1 MSLKGFAIPSLF
13 SLVRSCMMC
22 PESPLSSAHSLA
34 GWELKNNS
42 NNFDFICSTRLTPVL
57 MRWLVKRIVWWWTST
72 LQTWHRTTS
81 LTLSWSAT
89 YQAKAKGINLHFA
102 WLGVDPWRRS
112 YYRKQH
118 CVCLRSIYIYWS
130 VFQSGLYLSF
140 DPFFL
145 FQETWC

>member
-1 MSLKGFAIPSLF
+1 MPLKGFAIPSLF

-34 GWELKNNS
+34 GWELKNTW

-57 MRWLVKRIVWWWTST
+57 MRWLAKRIVWWWTST

-89 YQAKAKGINLHFA
+89 YLAKGRASTFICLTRCGSMEEVLLQETTLRLSTEHLH
-102 WLGVDPWRRS
+102 LLIGI
-112 YYRKQH
+112 
-118 CVCLRSIYIYWS
+118 SIC
-130 VFQSGLYLSF
+130 FLSF
-140 DPFFL
+140 VWSL